1 MYDMHH
7 MEKIKQPFKVGTVAL
22 VGRPNVGKS
31 TLLNLIIGQKVSI
44 VSGKPQ
50 TTRSQITAFFEDE
63 RGQIFFTDT
72 PGYYQGKA
80 VSSYNRVIAQSIKEA
95 DAVLY
100 VVDQSRDWGEEDEHI
115 WHMVEEAG
123 KSTILV
129 INKND
134 ILEPNYVKSYEI
146 LVGKKVDATIVMSA
160 AKRTHVNT
168 LIQSLFDVL
177 PEAERD
183 TTVDHFETPLISQTS
198 KEFLAEIIREK
209 VYESCGAEVPYH
221 VRTRVSSIYEDEVR
235 DRIHIKGLVIVS
247 EERYKPILIGAN
259 GKMIANLTK
268 AVQKELFVA
277 TGKEVF
283 VKLRVVD
290 AKEADEEE

>member
-1 MYDMHH
+1 MMQC
-7 MEKIKQPFKVGTVAL
+7 MNLEKKPYKVGTVAL

-80 VSSYNRVIAQSIKEA
+80 VSSYNRVIAQSIKDA

-100 VVDQSRDWGEEDEHI
+100 VVDKSRDWGEEDEHI
-115 WHMVEEAG
+115 WHMVEESG
-123 KSTILV
+123 KQVILV
-129 INKND
+129 INKAD
-134 ILEPNYVKSYEI
+134 ILQPDYARSYEI
-146 LVGKKVDATIVMSA
+146 LVGKKATSTIVMSA
-160 AKRTHVNT
+160 ARRTHLNSILT
-168 LIQSLFDVL
+168 ELFSVL
-177 PEAERD
+177 PEKERD
-183 TTVDHFETPLISQTS
+183 TTVDHFETPLLSQTS

-209 VYESCGAEVPYH
+209 VYESCGAEVPYQ
-221 VRTRVSSIYEDEVR
+221 VTTRVTSIFEDELR
-235 DRIHIKGLVIVS
+235 GRIHIKGLIIVS

-290 AKEADEEE
+290 IDEADQEE